1 MAKLLLG
8 KDVAEA
14 LNARIASRAEALVK
28 KGITPTLA
36 IVRCGE
42 DPSQLSYERG
52 ALKRAETTG
61 VTVKTEVLPGE
72 TGKEELLA
80 KIKEL
85 GTDPM
90 VHGILLLRP
99 LPSHLR
105 PFEHEICNA
114 VPPEKD
120 VDCMTDLSNAGVYT
134 GSPIGFPPCTP
145 QAVMEFFDYYHI
157 DLKGKDV
164 VVIGRSLVV
173 GRPVAMMAMARHA
186 TVTICHTRTAD
197 VPFHTRQADIIIT
210 SAGVLNSLTAGYVRE
225 GQIVIDVAIN
235 WDPAKKEGKG
245 GIAGDAAFDEV
256 AEKAEAV
263 TPVPG
268 GVGAVT
274 TSVLMEHVVSAAER
288 QNGEL
293 ID

>member
-1 MAKLLLG
+1 
-8 KDVAEA
+8 
-14 LNARIASRAEALVK
+14 
-28 KGITPTLA
+28 
-36 IVRCGE
+36 
-42 DPSQLSYERG
+42 
-52 ALKRAETTG
+52 
-61 VTVKTEVLPGE
+61 
-72 TGKEELLA
+72 
-80 KIKEL
+80 
-85 GTDPM
+85 
-90 VHGILLLRP
+90 
-99 LPSHLR
+99 
-105 PFEHEICNA
+105 
-114 VPPEKD
+114 
-120 VDCMTDLSNAGVYT
+120 
-134 GSPIGFPPCTP
+134 
-145 QAVMEFFDYYHI
+145 
-157 DLKGKDV
+157 
-164 VVIGRSLVV
+164 
-173 GRPVAMMAMARHA
+173 MARHA